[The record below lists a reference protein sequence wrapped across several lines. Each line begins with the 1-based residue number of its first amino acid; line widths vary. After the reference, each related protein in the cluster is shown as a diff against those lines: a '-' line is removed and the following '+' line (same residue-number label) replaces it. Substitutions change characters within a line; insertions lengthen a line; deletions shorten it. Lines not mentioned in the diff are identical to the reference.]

1 MRRYTI
7 GLLLGVSVCLALG
20 LGIFSQQSLF
30 SASPAPSPTVG
41 TPVVTP
47 PRLHINQATLLT
59 VTSRITTDVTN
70 PVVPDSVKLE
80 SLDADSHMLENL
92 GTIYDDGTHGDAVA
106 GDGVF
111 TLQVTLLESTLG
123 TLRLRVA
130 ATFRAGPGRIA
141 SGVTLVPI
149 VTNTPPVASAG
160 PDQTV
165 LVGATAH
172 LDGSQSSDV
181 DGDAL
186 RFQWTFT
193 ARPTGSAAQLSDPT
207 AIKPTFVADR
217 PGRYTVQLIVND
229 GIENSLP
236 TSVQISTE
244 NSRPTAKAGANQSV
258 MVGTTVHLD
267 GSQSSDPDGDA
278 LHFQWT
284 FTARPTG
291 STAQLSDP
299 TAVQPT
305 FVVDRP
311 GTYTV
316 QLIVNDGIENSLPTT
331 VQIST
336 ENSPPVAKAGANQT
350 VVVGTTVSLDGSQSS
365 DVDGDALHFQW
376 TFTAVP
382 AGSLAMLSDPLAV
395 QPTFVVDR
403 AGTYTVQLIVND
415 GTVNSDAVTV
425 VISTENSPP
434 VAKAGPDQTVAV
446 GTIVHLDGSQSSDVD
461 GDPLTFNWA
470 ITAAPAGSLA
480 ILSDPTSVR
489 PTFVVDTSGTYT
501 VQLLVNDGTVNSNAD
516 TVVISTI
523 NSRPVAKAGPDQTV
537 YVGTTVS
544 LDGSQSS
551 DVDHDPLHYHWGAF
565 GHSNVSRNRC

>member
-47 PRLHINQATLLT
+47 PRIHVNQATLLT
-59 VTSRITTDVTN
+59 VTSRIITDATHS
-70 PVVPDSVKLE
+70 VVPDSVKLE
-80 SLDADSHMLENL
+80 SLDTDGHMLKNL
-92 GTIYDDGTHGDAVA
+92 GTMYDDGTHGDAVA

-111 TLQVTLLESTLG
+111 TLQVTLLESTPG
-123 TLRLRVA
+123 TLRLQVA

-186 RFQWTFT
+186 
-193 ARPTGSAAQLSDPT
+193 
-207 AIKPTFVADR
+207 
-217 PGRYTVQLIVND
+217 
-229 GIENSLP
+229 
-236 TSVQISTE
+236 
-244 NSRPTAKAGANQSV
+244 
-258 MVGTTVHLD
+258 
-267 GSQSSDPDGDA
+267 
-278 LHFQWT
+278 
-284 FTARPTG
+284 
-291 STAQLSDP
+291 
-299 TAVQPT
+299 
-305 FVVDRP
+305 
-311 GTYTV
+311 
-316 QLIVNDGIENSLPTT
+316 
-331 VQIST
+331 
-336 ENSPPVAKAGANQT
+336 
-350 VVVGTTVSLDGSQSS
+350 
-365 DVDGDALHFQW
+365 HFQW

-395 QPTFVVDR
+395 QPTFVVD
-403 AGTYTVQLIVND
+403 T
-415 GTVNSDAVTV
+415 
-425 VISTENSPP
+425 P
-434 VAKAGPDQTVAV
+434 
-446 GTIVHLDGSQSSDVD
+446 
-461 GDPLTFNWA
+461 
-470 ITAAPAGSLA
+470 
-480 ILSDPTSVR
+480 
-489 PTFVVDTSGTYT
+489 GTYT

-516 TVVISTI
+516 TVVISTT

-551 DVDHDPLHYHWGAF
+551 DVDHDPLHYHWAITVLPAGSLATLSDPTASQTTVVVDRPGTYVVQLIVNDGTVDSLPATSTITAVADPQPPQLDLDPPDGAARNTATLLLTLTYQDTESGVDLTSVRMSLDGVDVTALLTVTATQATYQTTLPDGLHLLEASLHNRAGNPTQGTAQF
-565 GHSNVSRNRC
+565 SIDMVPPTPINPAAVTVAPPATGKSRCRGRRGVWNLTPGLRSPIPARARRS